1 MVYQRANC
9 DLDGLRLNHL
19 RAIIFSKFGSSAEKL
34 GIWQDAQAFLTSVVG
49 LKGHQWRL
57 KQHQFLA
64 LSIFV

>member
-49 LKGHQWRL
+49 LKVING
-57 KQHQFLA
+57 
-64 LSIFV
+64 V